1 MPDINQLR
9 RSQLGPVAKTD
20 SPTRPR
26 RRSVTI
32 VPPPRR
38 QPLFAQVRSELTD
51 TLRRHRAGDRLPSEP
66 ELAAS
71 YGVSRPTIR
80 EVLRS
85 LEHEGMV
92 RRVHGVGTFVN
103 DVPTKVASAVDVDL
117 GVTEAVEAANR
128 RLGVQVLAITEVA
141 ASADVAAALDLETG
155 ARLTWVER
163 LILAD
168 ETPAAYVVDA
178 IPASL
183 AARAR
188 RPYASGSVYRFLE
201 QECGLELRGG
211 VARITAT
218 TADRRMARML
228 RVPNGSA
235 LLRMQQVERTR
246 DDVACL
252 YSVEH
257 YVPSVFEL
265 TVRRTRRGRS
275 GDR

>member
-1 MPDINQLR
+1 M
-9 RSQLGPVAKTD
+9 
-20 SPTRPR
+20 
-26 RRSVTI
+26 TI
-32 VPPPRR
+32 VPSPQR
-38 QPLFAQVRSELTD
+38 QPLFAQIRSELTE

-103 DVPTKVASAVDVDL
+103 DVPSKVTSAVDVDL

-141 ASADVAAALDLETG
+141 ASPDVAARLDLDTG
-155 ARLTWVER
+155 TRLTWVER
-163 LILAD
+163 LILVD

-178 IPASL
+178 IPEAI
-183 AARAR
+183 ARTAR

-201 QECGLELRGG
+201 QECGLDLRGG
-211 VARITAT
+211 AARITAT
-218 TADRRMARML
+218 PADRRLARLL
-228 RVPNGSA
+228 RVTQGSA
-235 LLRMQQVERTR
+235 LLGLEQVERTR

-252 YSVEH
+252 YSVER

-275 GDR
+275 VER

>member
-1 MPDINQLR
+1 L
-9 RSQLGPVAKTD
+9 AKIDPLT
-20 SPTRPR
+20 PPR

-32 VPPPRR
+32 SPPPQR
-38 QPLFAQVRSELTD
+38 QPLFVQIRSELTE

-103 DVPTKVASAVDVDL
+103 DVSSKVRSAVEVDL

-128 RLGVQVLAITEVA
+128 KLGVQVLAISDVA
-141 ASADVAAALDLETG
+141 ASAEVAERLDLDSG
-155 ARLTWVER
+155 ARLAWVER
-163 LILAD
+163 LILVD

-178 IPASL
+178 IPEAI
-183 AARAR
+183 ARTAR
-188 RPYASGSVYRFLE
+188 RPYSSGSIYRFLE
-201 QECGLELRGG
+201 QDCGLDLRGG
-211 VARITAT
+211 AARITAT
-218 TADRRMARML
+218 PADRRLARLL
-228 RVPNGSA
+228 RVPRDSA
-235 LLRMQQVERTR
+235 LLRLEQVERTR

-257 YVPSVFEL
+257 YVPRVFEL

-275 GDR
+275 VES

>member
-1 MPDINQLR
+1 M
-9 RSQLGPVAKTD
+9 AKTNPVSNPLTD
-20 SPTRPR
+20 PLTKSR

-32 VPPPRR
+32 VPPPQR
-38 QPLFAQVRSELTD
+38 QPLFVQIRTELTE
-51 TLRRHRAGDRLPSEP
+51 TLRHHRAGDRLPSEP

-103 DVPTKVASAVDVDL
+103 DVPTKVTSAVDMDL

-128 RLGVQVLAITEVA
+128 RLGVQVLDI
-141 ASADVAAALDLETG
+141 ADVAATAGVAERLDLEAG

-163 LILAD
+163 LILVD
-168 ETPAAYVVDA
+168 DTPAAYVVDA
-178 IPASL
+178 IPATI
-183 AARAR
+183 ARKAR
-188 RPYASGSVYRFLE
+188 HAYTSGSIYRFLE
-201 QECGLELRGG
+201 QECGLDLRGG
-211 VARITAT
+211 AARITAT
-218 TADRRMARML
+218 PADRRLARLL
-228 RVPNGSA
+228 RVAQGAA
-235 LLRMQQVERTR
+235 LLRLEQVERTR

-265 TVRRTRRGRS
+265 TIRRTRRGRS
-275 GDR
+275 GER